1 MNFIRNIIAEKRG
14 AASQVMPKPA
24 PVLGERFDE
33 AVPAK
38 SLIDAIVA
46 PSEPTDL
53 ADLVSKA
60 PEGNFFATEDRDAG
74 PQAAIFAPA
83 PLVAPGP
90 SGMEAAHSYFAEPA
104 EDLAPEGGDHH
115 DGGALRLTKIA
126 TSHEDAAA
134 PARSFASAAAQTA
147 VSPAI
152 SASHQPDL
160 SEMPFV
166 SVQPKGRADD
176 VITDAGIQVPPP
188 AAGRGSSRSGRV
200 KTRLL
205 GFNPESLGLANPF
218 EKEKS
223 RTNDAF
229 PVAWLVVVDGPGR
242 GASYAL
248 HDGVSRI
255 GRGDD
260 QTVCLNFGDNS
271 ISRENHLSIAYDSEQ
286 NAFYIG
292 QSGRSNIVR
301 LNNKPLLSTEQVR
314 NGDQIRVGETT
325 LRLAALCSD
334 DFSWAPKS

>member
-14 AASQVMPKPA
+14 TAPQVMPKPA
-24 PVLGERFDE
+24 PAFGERFDE
-33 AVPAK
+33 AAPAK
-38 SLIDAIVA
+38 PLIDAIAA
-46 PSEPTDL
+46 PLELTDRT
-53 ADLVSKA
+53 DVVSKA
-60 PEGNFFATEDRDAG
+60 PEVNIFTVDGSDAG
-74 PQAAIFAPA
+74 TAPA
-83 PLVAPGP
+83 GGQNP
-90 SGMEAAHSYFAEPA
+90 SGMAAAHGFFAEPA
-104 EDLAPEGGDHH
+104 AEEARVDGDHR
-115 DGGALRLTKIA
+115 DDGALWLTKFA
-126 TSHEDAAA
+126 APHEDAA
-134 PARSFASAAAQTA
+134 PARQVLAAAAQTA
-147 VSPAI
+147 VSAAI
-152 SASHQPDL
+152 AAAHQPDL

-176 VITDAGIQVPPP
+176 VVSDAGLQVPPP

-218 EKEKS
+218 EKAES
-223 RTNDAF
+223 RTSDAF

-271 ISRENHLSIAYDSEQ
+271 ISRENHLSIAYDAEQ

-325 LRLAALCSD
+325 LRLAALCSE
-334 DFSWAPKS
+334 DFSWTPKS